1 MRVGET
7 KFVWRTKRSN
17 LGFLWY
23 EGWEIEKGKILDG
36 YTKVVEIRQR
46 DKSQKKWVVQV
57 LDHVPF
63 HKRTLKS
70 AKLDGEYVYNATLR

>member
-1 MRVGET
+1 MRWV
-7 KFVWRTKRSN
+7 TKRSD

-23 EGWEIEKGKILDG
+23 EGWDLTKRLDD
-36 YTKVVEIRQR
+36 TKVVEIRRR

-63 HKRTLKS
+63 HKRTLRS
-70 AKLDGEYVYNATLR
+70 AKQDGEYVYNATLR

>member
-1 MRVGET
+1 MRWV
-7 KFVWRTKRSN
+7 TKRSD

-23 EGWEIEKGKILDG
+23 EGWDLTKKLDD
-36 YTKVVEIRQR
+36 TKVIDIRQR
-46 DKSQKKWVVQV
+46 DKSQKKWVVRV